1 MNRQNFLKRSGVIVD
16 TCLHHGTW
24 FDDDEARRAGEYVAA
39 GGKEPLEAEE
49 RDAKPSARA
58 ALPTGAQ
65 VLLDALTQR
74 SRFAS
79 GPDD

>member
-39 GGKEPLEAEE
+39 GGQETED
-49 RDAKPSARA
+49 DAKPAARA
-58 ALPTGAQ
+58 TPLNGAQ
-65 VLLDALTQR
+65 LLFDTLSKYVR
-74 SRFAS
+74 
-79 GPDD
+79 